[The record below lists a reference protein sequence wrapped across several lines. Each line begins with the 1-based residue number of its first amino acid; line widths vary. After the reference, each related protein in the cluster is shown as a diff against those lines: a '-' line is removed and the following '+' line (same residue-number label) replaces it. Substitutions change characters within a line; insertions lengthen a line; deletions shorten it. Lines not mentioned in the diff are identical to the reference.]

1 MKQMTEQNMINAFG
15 GESMANMRCRHFFE
29 WSYETEKMHKALF
42 EKAKQSVD
50 SGKDVELGAVQV
62 CNLCGYTLE
71 GDAPERC
78 PVCNATRDKFTA
90 FA

>member
-1 MKQMTEQNMINAFG
+1 MYPTYIQTAEFQ
-15 GESMANMRCRHFFE
+15 GEKSAKRSFE

-62 CNLCGYTLE
+62 CDVCGYTLE